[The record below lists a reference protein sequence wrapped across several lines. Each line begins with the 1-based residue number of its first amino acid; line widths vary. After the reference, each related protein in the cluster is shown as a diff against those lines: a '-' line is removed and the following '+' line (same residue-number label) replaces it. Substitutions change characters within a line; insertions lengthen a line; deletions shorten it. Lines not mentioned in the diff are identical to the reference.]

1 MGETVIDV
9 PGRRIVVRV
18 PDSENLAYLNLTSLK
33 LGPDGI
39 TTLSPDVKPGRINLV
54 RPLEIDVTVRGRTER
69 WTVYVEKVDFVVN
82 TVSADAWSKVVW
94 VYGESQE
101 GLKQGFQ
108 YRQAGS
114 EEWIDVPES
123 SVVSDGTSFSAYIPR
138 LEPLTEY
145 VVRAVAGEDFGSE
158 IHVTTQSTELIPN
171 GSFDQWSLNGKVW
184 QPWNEGGLQ
193 FRDTGNKRGATMAG
207 NSIPFRLI
215 IRPDGKGKS
224 ADWRLFFCKCVQ
236 HRKDCCRQYIH
247 RDVSSYFRHQRCA
260 CFRTAVESAS
270 DASAWLFPVSGQGH
284 KQVRYRPWVS
294 RRPSG
299 FLPHICGSCR
309 LDGSL

>member
-1 MGETVIDV
+1 MIDV

-54 RPLEIDVTVRGRTER
+54 RPLEIDVTVHGRTER

-123 SVVSDGTSFSAYIPR
+123 SVVSDGTSFFCMHSPLGAAYGICCQGSGRRGFRKRNPCYDSVYGTNPQR
-138 LEPLTEY
+138 L
-145 VVRAVAGEDFGSE
+145 V
-158 IHVTTQSTELIPN
+158 
-171 GSFDQWSLNGKVW
+171 
-184 QPWNEGGLQ
+184 
-193 FRDTGNKRGATMAG
+193 
-207 NSIPFRLI
+207 
-215 IRPDGKGKS
+215 
-224 ADWRLFFCKCVQ
+224 
-236 HRKDCCRQYIH
+236 
-247 RDVSSYFRHQRCA
+247 
-260 CFRTAVESAS
+260 
-270 DASAWLFPVSGQGH
+270 
-284 KQVRYRPWVS
+284 
-294 RRPSG
+294 
-299 FLPHICGSCR
+299 
-309 LDGSL
+309 